1 MKGRNLIAFLLVLL
15 LAAGLLPRTAFAE
28 EEMKTLPAAETE
40 ETESLSA
47 VPTETESESQSDLIR
62 TDRRLESA
70 AALVCVHG
78 IVCGLLRNGRIYQ
91 T

>member
-62 TDRRLESA
+62 TDRRMAIPINQTDLSA
-70 AALVCVHG
+70 RTEKTAE
-78 IVCGLLRNGRIYQ
+78 
-91 T
+91 